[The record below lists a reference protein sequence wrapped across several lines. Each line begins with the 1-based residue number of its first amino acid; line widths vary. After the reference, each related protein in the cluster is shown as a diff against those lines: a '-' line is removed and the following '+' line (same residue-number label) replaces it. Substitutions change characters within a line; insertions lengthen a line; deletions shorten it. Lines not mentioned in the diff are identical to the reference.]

1 MEATGVTDGID
12 YSDKT
17 GLNGL
22 DDKKMLILEE
32 LNKIRTD
39 PKSYLPLLE
48 ELMDCMTEGNK
59 NDLGKEDQ
67 KRINY
72 VEIERKKVGKVKFWI
87 NEGPGVIPETI
98 EFLKNQEAVGAMIP
112 HPVTMRVAQ
121 DHADDPASRYGHASS
136 EDRPKG
142 SRYLRYCTLNSGAG
156 ESISPHNQTPEDTV
170 LGLLIDS
177 GVADRGHRFGLFV
190 KGDKYCGI
198 GLGTKKGTKPEK
210 LNTDV
215 VVINCASALRF
226 SGGAD

>member
-1 MEATGVTDGID
+1 MMTINLLNLMEATGVTDGID

-121 DHADDPASRYGHASS
+121 DHADDPASRFGHRSS

-142 SRYLRYCTLNSGAG
+142 CRYLRYCTSVGVTG
-156 ESISPHNQTPEDTV
+156 ESISPSNQTPEDTV
-170 LGLLIDS
+170 LRLLVDS
-177 GVADRGHRFGLFV
+177 GVADRGHRLGLFI
-190 KGDKYCGI
+190 KSDKLCGI
-198 GLGTKKGTKPEK
+198 GLGT
-210 LNTDV
+210 
-215 VVINCASALRF
+215 
-226 SGGAD
+226 